1 VKNNSPK
8 RITFVVG
15 YLSAGGA
22 ERVISLLANAL
33 VASGYSVSF
42 IYLKK
47 KEDFYRL
54 DKRVNKHYLDI
65 SNDSNN
71 LIHGLINTRKRVYKL
86 RNKIK
91 QIHSDIVI
99 SFMTDLNVL
108 SILACLGT
116 NVLVIV
122 SERTNPYRSKIPF
135 RWKIAARIFYRYAS
149 KLVLQTERVKE
160 FYKYISASKLEVI
173 PNPLKEIG
181 KIQTKKEKVILAV
194 GRLEYPK
201 GYDMLIEAFSCSR
214 AKEEWKLIIA
224 GEGRERDKLE
234 QLAVEYNIS
243 SGVNLTGWQESIDEL
258 YARASVFVLSS
269 RYEGFPNSLA
279 EAMSA
284 GLPCISFD
292 CDFGPAEMIRH
303 DVNGILVEP
312 GNVEKLADEI
322 DLLAAD
328 ESERNRLGRKA
339 TEIKKELNLESITLK
354 WENVFFELWNS

>member
-1 VKNNSPK
+1 
-8 RITFVVG
+8 
-15 YLSAGGA
+15 
-22 ERVISLLANAL
+22 
-33 VASGYSVSF
+33 
-42 IYLKK
+42 
-47 KEDFYRL
+47 
-54 DKRVNKHYLDI
+54 
-65 SNDSNN
+65 
-71 LIHGLINTRKRVYKL
+71 
-86 RNKIK
+86 
-91 QIHSDIVI
+91 
-99 SFMTDLNVL
+99 
-108 SILACLGT
+108 
-116 NVLVIV
+116 
-122 SERTNPYRSKIPF
+122 
-135 RWKIAARIFYRYAS
+135 
-149 KLVLQTERVKE
+149 
-160 FYKYISASKLEVI
+160 
-173 PNPLKEIG
+173 
-181 KIQTKKEKVILAV
+181 
-194 GRLEYPK
+194 
-201 GYDMLIEAFSCSR
+201 MLIEAFSCSR